1 MRHSSGGKKD
11 RIFVSIAAYRDAE
24 LARTVRDLFS
34 HAARPHALT
43 VAILEQSEETMPSP
57 ERPRGA
63 RLILDHCHPAE
74 SLGACWARAQL
85 QRRFDGEDYFLQ
97 LDSHHLF
104 QPGWDAILLEQFAAC
119 PAERPV
125 LSAYLPPYEL
135 RRGRPRKNGAASTAM
150 HFSHFDNDG
159 VIIYRSYS
167 YEREMPGPPMPARF
181 FSGHFAFARRE
192 FVEGVPYDPELYFY
206 GEESSMA
213 ARAFTNGF
221 ELFHP
226 GRTIAWHHYVRE
238 GKPRHWDDHPSSGK
252 AGGSWIEMQR
262 RGLGKYRRIFCLLP
276 HVSPRDGLGTRRTL
290 AEYEAWAGVDHYR
303 QLTHPA
309 TAARQPPPSAASPAW
324 VVEEGFLK
332 QAELKIA
339 LPKLKSVDRRACSE
353 VHVAIIDASPRDC
366 AAHRFSPAKYAALQK
381 TGWRVPVRYRTLPL
395 RLVVWPLI
403 GRTCWG
409 NKFETHLDFAAPV
422 TVRPSP
428 RAPSKTPP
436 LRASERQSRPRRKRD
451 A

>member
-1 MRHSSGGKKD
+1 MKD

-34 HAARPHALT
+34 HAARPQALT
-43 VAILEQSEETMPSP
+43 VAILDQSEEAVPLP
-57 ERPRGA
+57 KPPRGT
-63 RLILDHCHPAE
+63 RLILDRCHPSE

-104 QPGWDAILLEQFAAC
+104 KPGWDAILLAQFAAC
-119 PAERPV
+119 PASRPV
-125 LSAYLPPYEL
+125 LTGYLPPYEL
-135 RRGRPRKNGAASTAM
+135 HRGRPRKNGAAATPM
-150 HFSHFDNDG
+150 YFSHFDDDG
-159 VIIYRSYS
+159 VIIYRSYC
-167 YEREMPGPPMPARF
+167 YDREDAAPPAPARF

-192 FVEGVPYDPELYFY
+192 FVECVPYDPELYFY

-213 ARAFTNGF
+213 ARAFTHGF
-221 ELFHP
+221 DLFHP
-226 GRTIAWHHYVRE
+226 GRTIAWHHYVRQ
-238 GKPRHWDDHPSSGK
+238 GKPRHWEDHPHGK
-252 AGGSWIEMQR
+252 EPGSSWIEMQR
-262 RGLGKYRRIFCLLP
+262 RGLAKYRRIFCLLP
-276 HVSPRDGLGTRRTL
+276 HVSRRDGLGTHRSL

-309 TAARQPPPSAASPAW
+309 TANRQPPPSSASRAW
-324 VVEEGFLK
+324 AVEEGLLG

-339 LPKLKSVDRRACSE
+339 LPKLKSVDARACSE
-353 VHVAIIDASPRDC
+353 VHVAVIDASPRDGV
-366 AAHRFSPAKYAALQK
+366 AFRFSPAEYAALQK
-381 TGWRVPVRYRTLPL
+381 SGWSVTVRYRTLPL

-409 NKFETHLDFAAPV
+409 NQFESHLEFTAPL
-422 TVRPSP
+422 TVRSSRQKRPKKLP
-428 RAPSKTPP
+428 RRE
-436 LRASERQSRPRRKRD
+436 LERRSRPPRKPG